1 MVNTGRA
8 LSSQQNPGPDFVDR
22 IDAVQSILKVLAR
35 STGMRIA
42 LVAQVTSDSWT
53 ARAVLD
59 EAGWGLK
66 PGDKLELRTTF

>member
-1 MVNTGRA
+1 MPNAEQVR
-8 LSSQQNPGPDFVDR
+8 SSQQNVDSAFVDR

-42 LVAQVTSDSWT
+42 LVAEVTSDSWT

-59 EAGWGLK
+59 EAGFGLQ
-66 PGDKLELRTTF
+66 PGDQLELQSTY

>member
-1 MVNTGRA
+1 MPNAEQVR
-8 LSSQQNPGPDFVDR
+8 SSQQNLDSAFVDR

-42 LVAQVTSDSWT
+42 LVAEVTSDSWT

-59 EAGWGLK
+59 EAGFGLQ
-66 PGDKLELRTTF
+66 PGDQLELQSTY